1 MIRNILIFA
10 LHQRWMV
17 IILTALMAIYGAVL
31 YERLPVQAFPDVQN
45 VYVVV
50 ITQFPDQSPEE
61 VEKLV
66 SMPIERAINGAPHLM
81 NVRSISMFGLSVVT
95 ATFDDDAEDYFSR
108 QQVLERLQQANLPA
122 SAQPVLGP
130 LTTGIGEIY
139 RYVLRSENL
148 PLTELRALQDWVV
161 APHIKTAPGVADVSS
176 FGGKVKQYQVNL
188 DPERLRSF
196 KLDAGKV
203 LDALAANNANTG
215 GGFLHSGEQAMVI
228 RGIGLL
234 RSLDDIGQVIVSN
247 NGATPVRVKDLGQ
260 VEIGHQARTGIVGFN
275 TEDDVSLG
283 IVMMTKGG
291 DAVKVLEGVKK
302 RIDELNGV
310 MLPAGTHLDVVYDR
324 TQLVVH
330 TVHTVSDNLLHGA
343 LLVIGVLLLF
353 LLRPI
358 AALIVAAVIPL
369 SLLFAFIFIS
379 AFHVSANLISL
390 GAVDFGI
397 IVDSAVVLV
406 EAVMVR
412 LSLDL
417 AKNESDLHRRQG
429 VVMTGSQM
437 IRPILFSKLILIA
450 AFLPVLTFQQVEGKI
465 FSPMAL
471 TLTFALIGS
480 VLLTLF
486 LVPALMSFFLNE
498 RLSERHNPFTE
509 VLTTGYRAILKLVL
523 RLPKLFVAIM
533 LVVLIFS
540 LSLARYL
547 GTEFM
552 PKLDEGNIWLTV
564 TMPTATSLEE
574 SKEKERQVRDVL
586 MGYPEVKIVLSHLG
600 RPEDGTD
607 TKGFNSMELLVDLE
621 PKETWH
627 HDTKVALINDM
638 KGKLSELSGMQYN
651 FSQLIQDSVEEAIS
665 GAKGE
670 IVIKLFGL
678 ELPVM
683 QEKADQIVNILNGI
697 QGASDVGAEQQLGLG
712 EVQLVINREKAARYG
727 INVSDINQQIEV
739 ALGGGIAT
747 QILEGERRFDLQ
759 VRLQESGRN
768 SVAALGDL
776 IISASDGRLI
786 PLAEMA
792 DIRVRTSANRISR
805 EGNNRRIAI
814 KCNLVNRDQGSF
826 VAEAMQKIN
835 EQVELPP
842 GYRLVWSGQF
852 ENQQRAMKRLYVIVP
867 ISLLLIFALLFWAF
881 KSAQQSL
888 LIMLNVPFGL
898 AGGLILLWLLGI
910 NLSISAAVGF
920 IVLFGIAVQNGVILL
935 EQINWLRA
943 EGETLIDAVRDGAV
957 ARLRPVLM
965 TALMAMLGLLPAAVS
980 TGVGAEATQPFALAI
995 IGGLITA
1002 TIATLTLLPALYLIF
1017 ARRSELKCKNCL

>member
-1 MIRNILIFA
+1 MIRSILIFA

-50 ITQFPDQSPEE
+50 ITQYPNQSPEE

-81 NVRSISMFGLSVVT
+81 SLRSTSMFGLSVVT

-108 QQVLERLQQANLPA
+108 QQVLERLQQAHLPA
-122 SAQPVLGP
+122 NAQPVLGP

-161 APHIKTAPGVADVSS
+161 SPHIKTAPGVADVSS

-188 DPERLRSF
+188 DPERLRAF
-196 KLDAGKV
+196 KLDAAKV
-203 LDALAANNANTG
+203 LDAIAANNANTG

-234 RSLDDIGQVIVSN
+234 HSLDDIGQVIVSN
-247 NGATPVRVKDLGQ
+247 HGSTPIRVKDLGM

-275 TEDDVSLG
+275 TEDDVALG

-302 RIDELNGV
+302 RIDELNSV

-343 LLVIGVLLLF
+343 LLVVAVLLLF
-353 LLRPI
+353 LMRPV

-450 AFLPVLTFQQVEGKI
+450 AFVPVLTFQQVEGKI

-486 LVPALMSFFLNE
+486 LVPALMSFFLDK

-509 VLTTGYRAILKLVL
+509 ALTKSYRAMLRLVL
-523 RLPKLFVAIM
+523 RLPKVFVAMM
-533 LVVLIFS
+533 LVVLIVS
-540 LSLARYL
+540 LSLARFL

-627 HDTKVALINDM
+627 HDSKVSLINDM
-638 KGKLSELSGMQYN
+638 KARLSGLSGMQFN
-651 FSQLIQDSVEEAIS
+651 FSQLIQDSVEEAVS

-683 QEKADQIVNILNGI
+683 QEKADQIVHILNGI
-697 QGASDVGAEQQLGLG
+697 AGSSDVGAEQQLGLG

-727 INVSDINQQIEV
+727 INVRDINQQIET

-759 VRLQESGRN
+759 VRLQSEGRN
-768 SVAALGDL
+768 SVAVLGDL
-776 IISASDGRLI
+776 LIAASDGRFI

-792 DIRVRTSANRISR
+792 DIHMRTSANRISR
-805 EGNNRRIAI
+805 ENNNRRIAI

-826 VAEAMQKIN
+826 VQEAMREVKQNIA
-835 EQVELPP
+835 LPP

-898 AGGLILLWLLGI
+898 AGGLILLWLLGV

-943 EGETLIDAVRDGAV
+943 EGETLIDAVREGAV
-957 ARLRPVLM
+957 SRLRPVLM
-965 TALMAMLGLLPAAVS
+965 TALMAMLGLLPAAFS

-1002 TIATLTLLPALYLIF
+1002 TLATLTLLPALYLIF
-1017 ARRSELKCKNCL
+1017 ARRAQLKCKNCL

>member
-1 MIRNILIFA
+1 MLI
-10 LHQRWMV
+10 M
-17 IILTALMAIYGAVL
+17 
-31 YERLPVQAFPDVQN
+31 
-45 VYVVV
+45 
-50 ITQFPDQSPEE
+50 
-61 VEKLV
+61 
-66 SMPIERAINGAPHLM
+66 
-81 NVRSISMFGLSVVT
+81 
-95 ATFDDDAEDYFSR
+95 
-108 QQVLERLQQANLPA
+108 
-122 SAQPVLGP
+122 
-130 LTTGIGEIY
+130 
-139 RYVLRSENL
+139 
-148 PLTELRALQDWVV
+148 
-161 APHIKTAPGVADVSS
+161 
-176 FGGKVKQYQVNL
+176 
-188 DPERLRSF
+188 
-196 KLDAGKV
+196 
-203 LDALAANNANTG
+203 
-215 GGFLHSGEQAMVI
+215 
-228 RGIGLL
+228 
-234 RSLDDIGQVIVSN
+234 
-247 NGATPVRVKDLGQ
+247 
-260 VEIGHQARTGIVGFN
+260 
-275 TEDDVSLG
+275 
-283 IVMMTKGG
+283 
-291 DAVKVLEGVKK
+291 
-302 RIDELNGV
+302 
-310 MLPAGTHLDVVYDR
+310 
-324 TQLVVH
+324 
-330 TVHTVSDNLLHGA
+330 
-343 LLVIGVLLLF
+343 
-353 LLRPI
+353 
-358 AALIVAAVIPL
+358 
-369 SLLFAFIFIS
+369 
-379 AFHVSANLISL
+379 
-390 GAVDFGI
+390 
-397 IVDSAVVLV
+397 
-406 EAVMVR
+406 
-412 LSLDL
+412 
-417 AKNESDLHRRQG
+417 
-429 VVMTGSQM
+429 
-437 IRPILFSKLILIA
+437 
-450 AFLPVLTFQQVEGKI
+450 
-465 FSPMAL
+465 
-471 TLTFALIGS
+471 
-480 VLLTLF
+480 
-486 LVPALMSFFLNE
+486 
-498 RLSERHNPFTE
+498 
-509 VLTTGYRAILKLVL
+509 
-523 RLPKLFVAIM
+523 
-533 LVVLIFS
+533 LIFS

-621 PKETWH
+621 SRETWH
-627 HDTKVALINDM
+627 HESKVSLINDM
-638 KGKLSELSGMQYN
+638 KAKLSGLSGMQFN

-786 PLAEMA
+786 PLAELA
-792 DIRVRTSANRISR
+792 DIHVRTSANRISR
-805 EGNNRRIAI
+805 ENNNRRIAI
-814 KCNLVNRDQGSF
+814 KCNLVSRDQGSF
-826 VAEAMQKIN
+826 VKEAMREVKEHID
-835 EQVELPP
+835 LPV

-881 KSAQQSL
+881 KSVQQSL

-1002 TIATLTLLPALYLIF
+1002 TLATLTLLPALYLIF
-1017 ARRSELKCKNCL
+1017 ARRAELKCKNCL

>member
-1 MIRNILIFA
+1 M
-10 LHQRWMV
+10 
-17 IILTALMAIYGAVL
+17 
-31 YERLPVQAFPDVQN
+31 
-45 VYVVV
+45 
-50 ITQFPDQSPEE
+50 
-61 VEKLV
+61 
-66 SMPIERAINGAPHLM
+66 
-81 NVRSISMFGLSVVT
+81 
-95 ATFDDDAEDYFSR
+95 
-108 QQVLERLQQANLPA
+108 
-122 SAQPVLGP
+122 
-130 LTTGIGEIY
+130 
-139 RYVLRSENL
+139 
-148 PLTELRALQDWVV
+148 
-161 APHIKTAPGVADVSS
+161 
-176 FGGKVKQYQVNL
+176 
-188 DPERLRSF
+188 
-196 KLDAGKV
+196 
-203 LDALAANNANTG
+203 
-215 GGFLHSGEQAMVI
+215 
-228 RGIGLL
+228 
-234 RSLDDIGQVIVSN
+234 
-247 NGATPVRVKDLGQ
+247 
-260 VEIGHQARTGIVGFN
+260 
-275 TEDDVSLG
+275 
-283 IVMMTKGG
+283 
-291 DAVKVLEGVKK
+291 
-302 RIDELNGV
+302 
-310 MLPAGTHLDVVYDR
+310 
-324 TQLVVH
+324 
-330 TVHTVSDNLLHGA
+330 
-343 LLVIGVLLLF
+343 
-353 LLRPI
+353 
-358 AALIVAAVIPL
+358 
-369 SLLFAFIFIS
+369 
-379 AFHVSANLISL
+379 

-437 IRPILFSKLILIA
+437 IRPILFSKLILVA

-486 LVPALMSFFLNE
+486 LVPALMSFFLNH
-498 RLSERHNPFTE
+498 RLSERHNPFTDAITKIYRGL
-509 VLTTGYRAILKLVL
+509 LTGVL
-523 RLPKLFVAIM
+523 RFPKLLVGAM
-533 LVVLIFS
+533 LILLLLS
-540 LSLARYL
+540 LSMVRYL

-574 SKEKERQVRDVL
+574 SKEKERRVRDVL
-586 MGYPEVKIVLSHLG
+586 MGYPEVKLVLSHLG

-607 TKGFNSMELLVDLE
+607 TKGFNSMELLIDLE
-621 PKETWH
+621 SKETWH
-627 HDTKVALINDM
+627 HSSKVSLIADM
-638 KGKLSELSGMQYN
+638 KEKLSVLSGMQYN

-683 QEKADQIVNILNGI
+683 QEKADQIVNILNNI
-697 QGASDVGAEQQLGLG
+697 EGASDVGAEQQLGLG
-712 EVQLVINREKAARYG
+712 EVRLVINREKAARYG
-727 INVSDINQQIEV
+727 INIADINKQIEA

-759 VRLQESGRN
+759 VRLIESGRN

-776 IISASDGRLI
+776 LIPAADGGLI
-786 PLAEMA
+786 PLAEMS
-792 DIRVRTSANRISR
+792 DIHVRTSANRISR
-805 EGNNRRIAI
+805 ENNNRRIAI

-826 VAEAMQKIN
+826 VQDAMRAVKN
-835 EQVELPP
+835 QVELPP

-881 KSAQQSL
+881 KSAQQAL

-898 AGGLILLWLLGI
+898 AGGIILLWLLGI

-943 EGETLIDAVRDGAV
+943 EGELLIDAVRDGAV
-957 ARLRPVLM
+957 SRLRPVLM
-965 TALMAMLGLLPAAVS
+965 TALMAMLGLLPAALS

-995 IGGLITA
+995 IGGLVTA
-1002 TIATLTLLPALYLIF
+1002 TLATLLLLPSLYLIF
-1017 ARRSELKCKNCL
+1017 ARRAELKCKNCL